1 MVGAAAATVKEE
13 AWVRAAASETEV
25 AEEAEAEMEAAMEEE
40 TSPATSPHRYPSLPG
55 CSC

>member
-1 MVGAAAATVKEE
+1 MVG
-13 AWVRAAASETEV
+13 V
-25 AEEAEAEMEAAMEEE
+25 AEAGLAKEAELAEEAEMEAAMEEE